1 MKQIVRFKT
10 FETNSSSI
18 HCLTYSLINLKEL
31 NDELFDLKCD
41 ILPYTDKEIEYTME
55 FKTIEEKLRYLWTL
69 RCKGN
74 LFGVDDE
81 SIDNFTSMLRS
92 IFSNVNFIDIDD
104 PGYFEDFEWGFDEDL
119 LYNEDFIKNVIQ
131 NGNIIFTTRDYY
143 NDWKL
148 ESLIDNIRS
157 YKNDSERKTLKWEG

>member
-1 MKQIVRFKT
+1 MI
-10 FETNSSSI
+10 
-18 HCLTYSLINLKEL
+18 
-31 NDELFDLKCD
+31 
-41 ILPYTDKEIEYTME
+41 
-55 FKTIEEKLRYLWTL
+55 KLSERLL
-69 RCKGN
+69 S
-74 LFGVDDE
+74 V
-81 SIDNFTSMLRS
+81 
-92 IFSNVNFIDIDD
+92 VNFIDIDD

-131 NGNIIFTTRDYY
+131 NGDIIFTTRDYY